1 MKIINSVTQSEVFH
15 HWHRVEGDVF
25 LRRGN
30 IVNPLVAFNNLN
42 WNLAEIE
49 TRDIDKLYIC
59 SSDDWRAEG
68 LCIPDF
74 KVKTAVEN
82 YKKSNFSTGKYK
94 NIKDKENIFAKDING
109 LDNKLFLVADNLNG
123 PFTLIEGCK
132 RSVALGSLGKLVG
145 LRVYFGFSPA
155 IKTYIWS
162 RYAYS

>member
-1 MKIINSVTQSEVFH
+1 MKTINLVTQSEVFN
-15 HWHRVEGDVF
+15 HWHKVEGEVF
-25 LRRGN
+25 LHRGD
-30 IVNPLVAFNNLN
+30 IVNPLVVFNNLN
-42 WNLAEIE
+42 WSLAEIE
-49 TRDIDKLYIC
+49 STDIDKLYIC

-94 NIKDKENIFAKDING
+94 DIKDKESIFAKDING
-109 LDNKLFLVADNLNG
+109 LDNKLFLVADNPNG

-145 LRVYFGFSPA
+145 LKVYLGISTA
-155 IKTYIWS
+155 IRGYVWS
-162 RYAYS
+162 RYAYP

>member
-1 MKIINSVTQSEVFH
+1 MKIINPVTQPKVFH

-25 LRRGN
+25 LHRGD
-30 IVNPLVAFNNLN
+30 IINPLVAFNNLN

-49 TRDIDKLYIC
+49 NADIDKLYIW

-82 YKKSNFSTGKYK
+82 YKKSDFSIGKYK
-94 NIKDKENIFAKDING
+94 DIKDKENIFAKDING
-109 LDNKLFLVADNLNG
+109 LDNKLFLVADNPNG

-132 RSVALGSLGKLVG
+132 RSVALGNLGKLPG
-145 LRVYFGFSPA
+145 LKVYLGISPA
-155 IKTYIWS
+155 IKGYHWS
-162 RYAYS
+162 RYAYP